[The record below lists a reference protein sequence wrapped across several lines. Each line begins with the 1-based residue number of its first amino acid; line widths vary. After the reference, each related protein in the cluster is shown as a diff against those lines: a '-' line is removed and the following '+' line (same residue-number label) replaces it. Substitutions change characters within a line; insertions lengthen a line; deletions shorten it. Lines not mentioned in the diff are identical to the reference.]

1 MILAAISAGLLIG
14 TTQNYD
20 LTEEQV
26 QTLFDQSMKNS
37 DGELFHQVMLA
48 AEVKGVSKSACT
60 KFLALIVEPWYKG
73 PSIQRAANGSPIS
86 WSSPQCQ
93 FVIKFQPQGGVNY
106 VATNDREFLFHT
118 PTTQVGEGYKSVVG
132 FADLLFARGAEQS
145 MSLSGKIAKM
155 KNTQKLVEGWI
166 TKVKAMG
173 IKGSIDSDTNKW
185 VTWEQIIKESRAE
198 ITKAEKGGR
207 L

>member
-1 MILAAISAGLLIG
+1 MVLTTIVAGLFLAPL
-14 TTQNYD
+14 QSYD

-26 QTLFDQSMKNS
+26 QTLFDQAMKQS
-37 DGELFHQVMLA
+37 DGEYFHQVMHPT
-48 AEVKGVSKSACT
+48 EVKGVSKSACT
-60 KFLALIVEPWYKG
+60 KFLTLIVEPWYKG
-73 PSIQRAANGSPIS
+73 PSIQKTANGSPIS

-106 VATNDREFLFHT
+106 VATNSREFLFHT
-118 PTTQVGEGYKSVVG
+118 PTTQVGEGYKSLVG
-132 FADLLFARGAEQS
+132 FADLLFARAGEQS
-145 MSLSGKIAKM
+145 MSIKGRLAQM
-155 KNTQKLVEGWI
+155 KNAQKLVEGWI
-166 TKVKAMG
+166 AKVKPMG

-198 ITKAEKGGR
+198 ITKAEKNGG